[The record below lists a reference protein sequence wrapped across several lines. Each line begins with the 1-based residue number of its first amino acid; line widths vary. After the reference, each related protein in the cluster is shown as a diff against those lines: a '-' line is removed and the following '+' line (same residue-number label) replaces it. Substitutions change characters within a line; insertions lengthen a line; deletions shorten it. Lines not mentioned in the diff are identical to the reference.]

1 MNRTL
6 ISWVNNGWLRYH
18 QTSKEEICNLLQ
30 IVDRDLEDAER
41 DLSPDWRF
49 GIAYNASLKLCTV
62 VLYSEGFR
70 PERTLQHYRT
80 IMALPV
86 ILGKEKVADAQ
97 YVDTCRTKRNVAE
110 YDRVGSITDAEA
122 RELIQFILEF
132 REDVVAW
139 LKEKHPDLL

>member
-1 MNRTL
+1 
-6 ISWVNNGWLRYH
+6 
-18 QTSKEEICNLLQ
+18 
-30 IVDRDLEDAER
+30 
-41 DLSPDWRF
+41 
-49 GIAYNASLKLCTV
+49 
-62 VLYSEGFR
+62 
-70 PERTLQHYRT
+70 
-80 IMALPV
+80 MALPV
-86 ILGKEKVADAQ
+86 ILGKEKEADAR